1 MAEQNKSPEQIE
13 RESRQRQEA
22 AGIRTRKLRDEY
34 LGIGDREVQAG
45 QTALSN
51 FDAET
56 EKQRDA
62 YTGMVTRAL
71 SAAQA
76 GMQQGEQLS
85 IMEKAAMERKR
96 TLEADLLSKKKSNI
110 ETKQKEGNVDTDYDG
125 VIAEGMKEMTKAIS
139 DTRGPWYEGGD
150 DEEEAERRMRVALNT
165 LRSKNKEAADYLEA
179 YFLNPQGEGYRSNH
193 DA

>member
-1 MAEQNKSPEQIE
+1 MAVEYKAGKQNKSPEQLE

-45 QTALSN
+45 ETALSN

-56 EKQRDA
+56 EKERDA

-71 SAAQA
+71 SSKVGDTGFGGGNIMAAAQA

-85 IMEKAAMERKR
+85 MMEKAAMERKR
-96 TLEADLLSKKKSNI
+96 ALEADLLGKKKSNI
-110 ETKQKEGNVDTDYDG
+110 ETKQKEGNVDTDYDS
-125 VIAEGMKEMTKAIS
+125 VIADGMKEMTKAIS
-139 DTRGPWYEGGD
+139 DTRGRLV
-150 DEEEAERRMRVALNT
+150 RRW
-165 LRSKNKEAADYLEA
+165 
-179 YFLNPQGEGYRSNH
+179 
-193 DA
+193 